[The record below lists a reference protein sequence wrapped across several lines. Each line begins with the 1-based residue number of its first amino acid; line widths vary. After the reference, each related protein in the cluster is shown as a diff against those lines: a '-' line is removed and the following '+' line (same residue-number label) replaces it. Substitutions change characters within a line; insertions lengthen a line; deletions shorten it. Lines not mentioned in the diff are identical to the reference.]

1 MWKSLSPV
9 VLCGLCSYEDVND
22 ATMNLLPIP
31 GRAQSLARARGG
43 AHSLQNREKN
53 HNFHGPYWLMFVVAN
68 NRLHSRQ
75 FLFENAFIEI

>member
-31 GRAQSLARARGG
+31 GRE
-43 AHSLQNREKN
+43 HSVIRKGEMPTALQNSEKD
-53 HNFHGPYWLMFVVAN
+53 HHFHGPYWLRFVVAN
-68 NRLHSRQ
+68 SSQ
-75 FLFENAFIEI
+75 FNFEYAFIEI